1 MRSFAIS
8 TVLVMSSLLASSIFA
23 APTFA
28 STAAKKEWQETR
40 SWDAIFTQHQVE
52 PQQAKQQQAKPQKTK
67 SQQASGVVVLWNEN
81 KQQGYTNNLKRANQ
95 GFLPASTFKIPN
107 SLIAL
112 ELGVV
117 KDEHQV
123 FKWDG
128 KSRDI
133 ATWNRDHNLITGMKY
148 SVVPVYQEFA
158 RQIGE
163 ARMSKMIASFD
174 YGNEDI
180 SGNLDSFWL
189 DGGIRISATE
199 QIDFLRRLYHNKIHA
214 SERSQR
220 IVKQAMLT
228 EANSDYII
236 RAKTG
241 YAVRAE
247 PSIGW
252 WVGWVELDDNV
263 WFFAMNMDIPDA
275 AGLPLRQAI
284 TKEVLKLEH
293 VIP

>member
-1 MRSFAIS
+1 MRFLAMSA
-8 TVLVMSSLLASSIFA
+8 VLVISSMLGTA
-23 APTFA
+23 AFA
-28 STAAKKEWQETR
+28 SPVVKEWQETR
-40 SWDAIFTQHQVE
+40 SWDPHFTQHQ
-52 PQQAKQQQAKPQKTK
+52 TK
-67 SQQASGVVVLWNEN
+67 GVLVLWNEN
-81 KQQGYTNNLKRANQ
+81 KQQGFTNNLKRANQ

-112 ELGVV
+112 DLGMV

-128 KSRDI
+128 KSRSI
-133 ATWNRDHNLITGMKY
+133 AAWDRDHDLVTAMKY
-148 SVVPVYQEFA
+148 SVVPIYQEFA

-163 ARMSKMIASFD
+163 ARMGKMIAVFD

-189 DGGIRISATE
+189 DGAIRISAKQ
-199 QIDFLRRLYHNKIHA
+199 QIDFLRRLYHNKLHV

-228 EANSDYII
+228 EANGDYII

-263 WFFAMNMDIPDA
+263 WFFAMNMDMPSADA
-275 AGLPLRQAI
+275 LPLRQAI
-284 TKEVLKLEH
+284 TKEILKLEKI
-293 VIP
+293 IP

>member
-1 MRSFAIS
+1 MRWLVIS
-8 TVLVMSSLLASSIFA
+8 AVLVISPFFG

-28 STAAKKEWQETR
+28 STTAKAWQETR
-40 SWDAIFTQHQVE
+40 SWDAIFTQYQTQSQQTQVQ
-52 PQQAKQQQAKPQKTK
+52 PTKLQQIQPQKT
-67 SQQASGVVVLWNEN
+67 QGVVVLWNEN
-81 KQQGYTNNLKRANQ
+81 KQQGFTNSVKRANQ

-112 ELGVV
+112 DLGIA

-128 KSRDI
+128 QTRDI
-133 ATWNRDHNLITGMKY
+133 DNWNRDQTLITAMKY
-148 SVVPVYQEFA
+148 SVVPIYQEFA

-174 YGNEDI
+174 YGNEDT

-189 DGGIRISATE
+189 DGVIRISAIE
-199 QIDFLRRLYHNKIHA
+199 QINFLHKLYHNKIHA

-228 EANSDYII
+228 EANGDYII

-263 WFFAMNMDIPDA
+263 WFFAMNMDIPAVDS
-275 AGLPLRQAI
+275 LPLRQTI
-284 TKEVLKLEH
+284 TKEILKLEH

>member
-1 MRSFAIS
+1 MRWLVIS
-8 TVLVMSSLLASSIFA
+8 AVLLISPIFGA
-23 APTFA
+23 TAFA
-28 STAAKKEWQETR
+28 STTAKAWQETR
-40 SWDAIFTQHQVE
+40 SWDAIFTQYAIE
-52 PQQAKQQQAKPQKTK
+52 
-67 SQQASGVVVLWNEN
+67 SQQARLPAAKLQANQPQKSQGVVLLWNEN
-81 KQQGYTNNLKRANQ
+81 KQQGFTNNLKRANQ

-112 ELGVV
+112 DLGIV
-117 KDEHQV
+117 KDEHQI

-128 KSRDI
+128 KTRDI
-133 ATWNRDHNLITGMKY
+133 DYWNRDQTLITAMKY

-163 ARMSKMIASFD
+163 ARMSKMIASYD

-189 DGGIRISATE
+189 DGAIRISATE
-199 QIDFLRRLYHNKIHA
+199 QIDFLRRLYHHKIHA

-228 EANSDYII
+228 EANGDYII

-241 YAVRAE
+241 YAVRAK

-263 WFFAMNMDIPDA
+263 WFFAMNMDIQA
-275 AGLPLRQAI
+275 ADSLSLRQII
-284 TKEVLKLEH
+284 TKEIFKLEH

>member
-1 MRSFAIS
+1 MR
-8 TVLVMSSLLASSIFA
+8 VLALSAVFLVASIIGMPA
-23 APTFA
+23 VA
-28 STAAKKEWQETR
+28 KEWQENK
-40 SWDAIFTQHQVE
+40 SWNAHFTEH
-52 PQQAKQQQAKPQKTK
+52 K
-67 SQQASGVVVLWNEN
+67 SQGVVVLWNEN
-81 KQQGYTNNLKRANQ
+81 KQQGFTNNLKRANQ
-95 GFLPASTFKIPN
+95 AFLPASTFKIPN

-112 ELGVV
+112 DLGVV

-128 KSRDI
+128 QTRDI
-133 ATWNRDHNLITGMKY
+133 AAWNRDHDLITAMKY

-163 ARMSKMIASFD
+163 ARMSKMLHAFD

-180 SGNLDSFWL
+180 SGNVDSFWL
-189 DGGIRISATE
+189 DGGIRISVTQ
-199 QIDFLRRLYHNKIHA
+199 QIAFLRKLYHNKLHV

-228 EANSDYII
+228 EANGDYII

-241 YAVRAE
+241 YSTSIE
-247 PSIGW
+247 PKIGW

-263 WFFAMNMDIPDA
+263 WFFAMNMDMPTSD
-275 AGLPLRQAI
+275 GLGLRQAI
-284 TKEVLKLEH
+284 TKEVLKQEKI
-293 VIP
+293 IP

>member
-1 MRSFAIS
+1 MISLALNLYGYIALSKGDVMR
-8 TVLVMSSLLASSIFA
+8 VLALSAVFLVASIIGMPA
-23 APTFA
+23 VA
-28 STAAKKEWQETR
+28 KEWQENK
-40 SWDAIFTQHQVE
+40 SWNAHFTEH
-52 PQQAKQQQAKPQKTK
+52 K
-67 SQQASGVVVLWNEN
+67 SQGVVVLWNEN
-81 KQQGYTNNLKRANQ
+81 KQQGFTNNLKRANQ
-95 GFLPASTFKIPN
+95 AFLPASTFKIPN

-112 ELGVV
+112 DLGVV

-128 KSRDI
+128 QTRDI
-133 ATWNRDHNLITGMKY
+133 AAWNRDHDLITAMKY

-163 ARMSKMIASFD
+163 ARMSKMLHAFD

-180 SGNLDSFWL
+180 SGNVDSFWL
-189 DGGIRISATE
+189 DGGIRISATQ
-199 QIDFLRRLYHNKIHA
+199 QIAFLRKLYHNKLHV

-228 EANSDYII
+228 EANGDYII

-241 YAVRAE
+241 YSTRIE
-247 PSIGW
+247 PKIGW

-263 WFFAMNMDIPDA
+263 WFFAMNMDMPTSD
-275 AGLPLRQAI
+275 GLGLRQAI
-284 TKEVLKLEH
+284 TKEVLKQEKI
-293 VIP
+293 IP

>member
-1 MRSFAIS
+1 MRLFVILA
-8 TVLVMSSLLASSIFA
+8 VLVMSSILVSPVFAASS
-23 APTFA
+23 PQ
-28 STAAKKEWQETR
+28 KEWQETR
-40 SWDAIFTQHQVE
+40 SWDASFTQHQ
-52 PQQAKQQQAKPQKTK
+52 AK
-67 SQQASGVVVLWNEN
+67 GVVVLWNEN
-81 KQQGYTNNLKRANQ
+81 KQQGFTNNLKRANQ

-112 ELGVV
+112 DLGMV

-128 KSRDI
+128 KNRDI
-133 ATWNRDHNLITGMKY
+133 AAWNRDHNLISAMKY

-158 RQIGE
+158 RQIGD
-163 ARMSKMIASFD
+163 ARMGKMIAVFD

-189 DGGIRISATE
+189 DGAIRISAKE
-199 QIDFLRRLYHNKIHA
+199 QIDFLRRLYHNKLHV

-263 WFFAMNMDIPDA
+263 CFFAMNMDMPSAD
-275 AGLPLRQAI
+275 GLALRQAI
-284 TKEVLKLEH
+284 TKEVLRQEKI
-293 VIP
+293 IP

>member
-1 MRSFAIS
+1 MRALALSA
-8 TVLVMSSLLASSIFA
+8 VLLVASIIGMPA
-23 APTFA
+23 EA
-28 STAAKKEWQETR
+28 KEWQETQ
-40 SWDAIFTQHQVE
+40 SWNTHFTEH
-52 PQQAKQQQAKPQKTK
+52 KT
-67 SQQASGVVVLWNEN
+67 QGVVVLWNEN
-81 KQQGYTNNLKRANQ
+81 KQQGYTNDLKRANQ
-95 GFLPASTFKIPN
+95 EFLPASTFKIPN

-112 ELGVV
+112 DLGVV

-128 KSRDI
+128 QTRDI
-133 ATWNRDHNLITGMKY
+133 AAWNRDHDLITAMKY

-163 ARMSKMIASFD
+163 ARMSKMLQAFD

-180 SGNLDSFWL
+180 SGNLDTFWL
-189 DGGIRISATE
+189 DGGIRISAIQ
-199 QIDFLRRLYHNKIHA
+199 QIEFLRKLYHNKLHV

-228 EANSDYII
+228 EANADYII

-241 YAVRAE
+241 YSVRIE
-247 PSIGW
+247 PKIGW

-263 WFFAMNMDIPDA
+263 WFFATNMDMPTA
-275 AGLPLRQAI
+275 EGLGLRQTI
-284 TKEVLKLEH
+284 TKEVLKQEKI
-293 VIP
+293 IP

>member
-1 MRSFAIS
+1 MKHHHHHHMHHHHHHENLYFQG
-8 TVLVMSSLLASSIFA
+8 
-23 APTFA
+23 
-28 STAAKKEWQETR
+28 WQENK
-40 SWDAIFTQHQVE
+40 SWNAHFTEH
-52 PQQAKQQQAKPQKTK
+52 K
-67 SQQASGVVVLWNEN
+67 SQGVVVLWNEN
-81 KQQGYTNNLKRANQ
+81 KQQGFTNNLKRANQ
-95 GFLPASTFKIPN
+95 AFLPASTFKIPN

-112 ELGVV
+112 DLGVV

-128 KSRDI
+128 QTRDI
-133 ATWNRDHNLITGMKY
+133 ATWNRDHNLITAMKY

-163 ARMSKMIASFD
+163 ARMSKMLHAFD

-180 SGNLDSFWL
+180 SGNVDSFWL

-199 QIDFLRRLYHNKIHA
+199 QISFLRKLYHNKLHV

-228 EANSDYII
+228 EANGDYII

-241 YAVRAE
+241 YSTRIE
-247 PSIGW
+247 PKIGW

-263 WFFAMNMDIPDA
+263 WFFAMNMDMPTSD
-275 AGLPLRQAI
+275 GLGLRQAI
-284 TKEVLKLEH
+284 TKEVLKQEKI
-293 VIP
+293 IP

>member
-1 MRSFAIS
+1 M
-8 TVLVMSSLLASSIFA
+8 ASA
-23 APTFA
+23 
-28 STAAKKEWQETR
+28 TAKEWQETR
-40 SWDAIFTQHQVE
+40 SWDPHFTEH
-52 PQQAKQQQAKPQKTK
+52 KTN
-67 SQQASGVVVLWNEN
+67 GVLVLWNEN
-81 KQQGYTNNLKRANQ
+81 KQQGFTNNLKRAKQ

-112 ELGVV
+112 DLGVV

-128 KSRDI
+128 QSRDI
-133 ATWNRDHNLITGMKY
+133 AAWNRDQTLITAMKY

-163 ARMSKMIASFD
+163 PRMSKMIAAFD

-199 QIDFLRRLYHNKIHA
+199 QIDFLRRLYHNKLHV

-241 YAVRAE
+241 YAVRAKQR
-247 PSIGW
+247 IGW

-263 WFFAMNMDIPDA
+263 WFFAMNMDIPTAD
-275 AGLPLRQAI
+275 GLPLRQAI
-284 TKEVLKLEH
+284 TKEILKREQ